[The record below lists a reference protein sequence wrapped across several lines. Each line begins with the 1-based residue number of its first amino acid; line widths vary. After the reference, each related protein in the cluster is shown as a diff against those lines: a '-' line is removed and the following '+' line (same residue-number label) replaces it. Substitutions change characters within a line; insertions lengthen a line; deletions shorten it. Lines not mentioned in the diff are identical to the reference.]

1 MSLFQPRAAEAN
13 HSFLKKTASGN
24 SHSFGAWKNKE
35 IIILSTQCS
44 PGWTTSKGS
53 GHVMPQTEETGEE

>member
-24 SHSFGAWKNKE
+24 SHSFGAWKK
-35 IIILSTQCS
+35 QGDYY
-44 PGWTTSKGS
+44 P
-53 GHVMPQTEETGEE
+53 